1 MSRFHGDKYGGLKDA
16 IQDYYLYRT
25 VGADILCH
33 PHSVLNIQPRL

>member
-33 PHSVLNIQPRL
+33 RIRC